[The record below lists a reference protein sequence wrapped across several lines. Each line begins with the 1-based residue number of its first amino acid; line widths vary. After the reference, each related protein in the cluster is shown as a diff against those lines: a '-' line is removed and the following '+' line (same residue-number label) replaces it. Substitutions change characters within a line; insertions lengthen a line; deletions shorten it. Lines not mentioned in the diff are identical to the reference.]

1 MNATAHAPRRLRRLI
16 GRRAKG
22 SHYMYCSH
30 FYWGM
35 FRLQRPSRIPRA
47 RSFWG
52 PWPSGSPT
60 LAPRARTHARTCAM
74 GMCSRVLGPAQGAL
88 DKAAGWRHVVRAS
101 RDRGADVEGAPCRA
115 TPHHPPPFYQG
126 SRARDLE
133 TKCVPKW
140 AVSHRWV

>member
-35 FRLQRPSRIPRA
+35 FRLQRNPRA

-88 DKAAGWRHVVRAS
+88 DKAAGWRHVLVRGIEAQTS
-101 RDRGADVEGAPCRA
+101 KAHRA
-115 TPHHPPPFYQG
+115 AQPLTTHPPSTKVLAPET
-126 SRARDLE
+126 SRQSAFQNGRFR
-133 TKCVPKW
+133 T
-140 AVSHRWV
+140 AGYNS